1 VKAMATQKQ
10 ILANI
15 ENAKLSTGPKTET
28 GKALIAQNAIKHGI
42 FSKQIVLKEESVDE
56 FEQLKK
62 EFYSQ
67 FQPQGLLEKLFLE
80 RALTAAWRLSR
91 MMQIESILMNYA
103 TKKSFGR
110 GLADVLS
117 GRQGDELSLLCRYET
132 SLEKILFRSLTELR
146 DLQST
151 RTSHAEIEIGFV
163 SQNCIEEVD
172 EN

>member
-1 VKAMATQKQ
+1 MATQKQ
-10 ILANI
+10 IIANI
-15 ENAKLSTGPKTET
+15 ENAKRSTGPKTET
-28 GKALIAQNAIKHGI
+28 GKVIVAQNAVKHGV
-42 FSKQIVLKEESVDE
+42 FSKQIVLQEESKDE
-56 FEQLKK
+56 FEELKR

-67 FQPQGLLEKLFLE
+67 FQPRGLLEKLLLE

-91 MMQIESILMNYA
+91 MIQVESILMNHA

-132 SLEKILFRSLTELR
+132 SLERSLFKSLAELR
-146 DLQST
+146 ALQSA
-151 RTSHAEIEIGFV
+151 RSSHTEIEIGFV
-163 SQNCIEEVD
+163 SQNCIEEVH